1 MVPEFQP
8 GAGPAAAPESL
19 PEPTPARAIG
29 LLACPG
35 GDLLAPI
42 RPIQRRTV
50 MTRLDDRVVLVTG
63 AARGVGATIA
73 RTLAEAGANVVLAD
87 ILVAEGEKT
96 AAEIGER
103 ARFAPL
109 DVTKEEDWSRVVAET
124 LETHGRIDALVNNAA
139 VLHLGT
145 LENTPPDVFRRILE
159 VNAVGPYLGTRAVLA
174 SMKAQGSGS
183 IVHVS
188 SIDGLVG
195 MNGVTAYS
203 TSKFGV
209 RGLAKSS
216 ALELGR
222 SGIRVNS
229 VCPAGGN
236 PEMYG
241 PWFEQLGEIADQT
254 EAYNDNRGIPGVVAF
269 EAIANA
275 VLYLAS
281 DASAGVTG
289 IDLPVD
295 GGATA
300 GKFILGFNSL

>member
-1 MVPEFQP
+1 M
-8 GAGPAAAPESL
+8 S
-19 PEPTPARAIG
+19 
-29 LLACPG
+29 
-35 GDLLAPI
+35 
-42 RPIQRRTV
+42 
-50 MTRLDDRVVLVTG
+50 RLDDRVAIVTG
-63 AARGVGATIA
+63 AARGVGSTIA
-73 RTLAEAGANVVLAD
+73 RTLAAAGAKVVLAD
-87 ILVAEGEKT
+87 ILVAEGEKV
-96 AAEIGER
+96 ASEIGQ
-103 ARFAPL
+103 AASFAAL
-109 DVTKEEDWSRVVAET
+109 DVTREEDWSRVVENT
-124 LETHGRIDALVNNAA
+124 LAAHGRIDVLVNNAA
-139 VLHLGT
+139 ILHLGT

-159 VNAVGPYLGTRAVLA
+159 VNAVGPYLGTRAVLET
-174 SMKAQGSGS
+174 MKARRSGS
-183 IVHVS
+183 IVHIS

-195 MNGVTAYS
+195 MNGVTAYA

-216 ALELGR
+216 SLELGR
-222 SGIRVNS
+222 SGIRVNA

-241 PWFEQLGEIADQT
+241 PWYDKLSAITHET
-254 EAYNDNRGIPGVVAF
+254 EAYNDNRSIPGTVSF

-300 GKFILGFNSL
+300 GKFILGFNSM